1 MAPNIMANGPSPY
14 QQSTAPLPVISV
26 QPGTYLREM
35 QGEYSRQETKLRAGQ
50 MSWQPSAYVATLF
63 EPGLLGVMSPEPQ
76 LRIPV
81 SSAFPVSGN
90 FSQRRQAAIGG
101 TPYTSRAG
109 AQKRWLTDAL
119 GELDQIDQETAQEG
133 LPPSNE
139 LSKGNARHIII
150 ELATGPY
157 PQPAVYPTED
167 GEIAILFQ
175 KQSAQAGVLILCDS
189 DGGGACFSTIAG
201 KKRRARYDDASELPD
216 AFVKGELLKLTLA

>member
-1 MAPNIMANGPSPY
+1 MTPNIMANSPSPY
-14 QQSTAPLPVISV
+14 QQSTAPLPVISAK
-26 QPGTYLREM
+26 PGPYLREK
-35 QGEYSRQETKLRAGQ
+35 QEEHSRQETKLWARQ
-50 MSWQPSAYVATLF
+50 MSWQPSASVATLF
-63 EPGLLGVMSPEPQ
+63 GPGLLGVVSPEPQ
-76 LRIPV
+76 SRIPV
-81 SSAFPVSGN
+81 FSAFPVWGK
-90 FSQRRQAAIGG
+90 FPLPEQAAIGG
-101 TPYTSRAG
+101 TLYTSRAG

-119 GELDQIDQETAQEG
+119 GEFDQLDQEAAQEG

-139 LSKGNARHIII
+139 LSKGNARHIIT

-189 DGGGACFSTIAG
+189 DGGGACFSTIAS